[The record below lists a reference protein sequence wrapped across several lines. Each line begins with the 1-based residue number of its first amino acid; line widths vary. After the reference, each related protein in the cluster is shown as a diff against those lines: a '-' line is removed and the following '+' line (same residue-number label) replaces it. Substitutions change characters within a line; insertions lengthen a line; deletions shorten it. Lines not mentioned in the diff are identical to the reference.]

1 MLYIV
6 TKFSLKIKAPWR
18 RLLDGNSFSPLVAL
32 DSTREIISIPVL
44 SKG

>member
-6 TKFSLKIKAPWR
+6 TKFSLKIKAPF
-18 RLLDGNSFSPLVAL
+18 LNGNSFSPLVAL